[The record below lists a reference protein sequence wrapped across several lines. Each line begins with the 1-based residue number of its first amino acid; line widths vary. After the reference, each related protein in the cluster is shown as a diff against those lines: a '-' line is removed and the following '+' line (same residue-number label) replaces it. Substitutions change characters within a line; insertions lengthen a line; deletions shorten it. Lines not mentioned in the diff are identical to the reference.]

1 MEAMA
6 VGCRGGLVSDFP
18 LYFCFSFVEEAIY
31 LIQAG
36 EPEILLFM
44 ETLQKVHNRSILALL
59 PNAMSIR
66 PSVCCQRV
74 KNSEKFDICAKVYR
88 QCTSLVES
96 LSDLFLF

>member
-6 VGCRGGLVSDFP
+6 VGCRGGLVSEFP

-44 ETLQKVHNRSILALL
+44 ETLQKVHNRSILAL
-59 PNAMSIR
+59 
-66 PSVCCQRV
+66 
-74 KNSEKFDICAKVYR
+74 
-88 QCTSLVES
+88 
-96 LSDLFLF
+96 